1 MSRRSH
7 ELVGELT
14 AVTSFNEIAMLRPL
28 FGIKSIYS
36 TTIVAKTDCDL
47 YCLSNTDMLTALS
60 HAPRVIQNIMEGAVD
75 KYMHILHKGN
85 HSNPGARFV
94 VVVVVLSVAAHD
106 LLTLHWLA
114 DRPTDRRRS
123 LSLWDSHAME
133 LMLRLRMGQR

>member
-1 MSRRSH
+1 MFCVAACVALLSVQAIVSRRSH

-75 KYMHILHKGN
+75 KYMHILHKGS
-85 HSNPGARFV
+85 HANPGGGFV
-94 VVVVVLSVAAHD
+94 VFFCWRADCARVL
-106 LLTLHWLA
+106 
-114 DRPTDRRRS
+114 
-123 LSLWDSHAME
+123 HAG
-133 LMLRLRMGQR
+133 RQRDCG

>member
-94 VVVVVLSVAAHD
+94 ALSVTAQLAFAA
-106 LLTLHWLA
+106 LA
-114 DRPTDRRRS
+114 DRRRS
-123 LSLWDSHAME
+123 FSRWGSHGADASASCGPA
-133 LMLRLRMGQR
+133 LTLC